1 MKSIF
6 VCECGCMGG
15 CILIMEGAVSPAQE
29 NGKIK
34 TILREAF
41 RLPAALASRMTYCV
55 QVIFSID
62 FYSLLITCCRYS
74 KRALDNQS
82 AHWCVP
88 DAITESEG
96 KNFFYKAF
104 IQDKALHV
112 SSVNR
117 MKPVRKKKKS
127 CDFREQILKKR
138 GREQNILNNEDTVPW
153 KSVNEVGYG
162 GCSAHAEC

>member
-1 MKSIF
+1 
-6 VCECGCMGG
+6 
-15 CILIMEGAVSPAQE
+15 MEGAVSPAQE

-34 TILREAF
+34 TILRETF

-74 KRALDNQS
+74 KRALYNQS

-88 DAITESEG
+88 DAITESKG
-96 KNFFYKAF
+96 KNFLYKAF

-112 SSVNR
+112 SSEELCEQNEASE
-117 MKPVRKKKKS
+117 KKKKKS

-138 GREQNILNNEDTVPW
+138 AREQNILNNEDTVPW

-162 GCSAHAEC
+162 GCGAHAEC